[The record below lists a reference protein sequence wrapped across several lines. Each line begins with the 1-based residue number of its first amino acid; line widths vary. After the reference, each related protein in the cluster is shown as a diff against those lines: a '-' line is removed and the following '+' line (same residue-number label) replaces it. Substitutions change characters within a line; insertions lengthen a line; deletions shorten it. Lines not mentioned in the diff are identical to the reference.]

1 MGGPGLGGRGRLT
14 RVVNYSSQSTTH
26 DVGRA
31 EHLHTGPARVT
42 ELEKRVQSHCPRDG
56 KLKPGEWLS
65 ALRGK
70 RARRTRLPLPPS
82 LPPPFLPPF
91 PTFSARCRPRCRRL
105 QSQDPAKG
113 LGR

>member
-42 ELEKRVQSHCPRDG
+42 ELEKGFKVTVLETES
-56 KLKPGEWLS
+56 
-65 ALRGK
+65 
-70 RARRTRLPLPPS
+70 
-82 LPPPFLPPF
+82 
-91 PTFSARCRPRCRRL
+91 
-105 QSQDPAKG
+105 
-113 LGR
+113 